1 MRTGADGKSQ
11 ASPDRLILRV
21 LLAQAGLA
29 LVLAAY
35 FRGTG
40 SPVSAYS
47 ALLGGLVAVL
57 PNAFLALRL
66 SLPRRDPGAA
76 ALLRAAWIGELG
88 KVICTVLLFGLVFTA
103 IRPLAAGAFFAA
115 FVAAQ
120 LAVFA
125 GFMERKAYSAILAKI
140 E

>member
-1 MRTGADGKSQ
+1 MRIGADEKSL
-11 ASPDRLILRV
+11 ASGCSLILRI

-29 LVLAAY
+29 VVLAA
-35 FRGTG
+35 FFWGTG
-40 SPVSAYS
+40 GPVPAYS
-47 ALLGGLVAVL
+47 ALLGGLIAVL

-76 ALLRAAWIGELG
+76 ALLRAAYIGELG
-88 KVICTVLLFGLVFTA
+88 KVMLTVLLFGLVFTA
-103 IRPLAAGAFFAA
+103 VRPLAAGALFAG

-120 LAVFA
+120 LAAFA
-125 GFMERKAYSAILAKI
+125 GFLERGRRADDI

>member
-1 MRTGADGKSQ
+1 MRIGADEKSL
-11 ASPDRLILRV
+11 ASGNSLILRV

-29 LVLAAY
+29 GVLAA
-35 FRGTG
+35 FFWGTG
-40 SPVSAYS
+40 GPVSAYS
-47 ALLGGLVAVL
+47 ALLGGLIAVL

-76 ALLRAAWIGELG
+76 ALLRAAYVGELG
-88 KVICTVLLFGLVFTA
+88 KVMLTVLLFGLVFTTV
-103 IRPLAAGAFFAA
+103 RPLAAGALFAG

-120 LAVFA
+120 LAAFA
-125 GFMERKAYSAILAKI
+125 GFLERGKRVNDI

>member
-1 MRTGADGKSQ
+1 MRIGADEKSL
-11 ASPDRLILRV
+11 ASPNSLILRV

-29 LVLAAY
+29 AVLAA
-35 FRGTG
+35 FFWGMG
-40 SPVSAYS
+40 GVVPAYS

-66 SLPRRDPGAA
+66 SLPRRDPSAA
-76 ALLRAAWIGELG
+76 GLLRAAYIGELG
-88 KVICTVLLFGLVFTA
+88 KVTLTVLLFGLVFTTVK
-103 IRPLAAGAFFAA
+103 PLAAGALFTG

-120 LAVFA
+120 LAAFA
-125 GFMERKAYSAILAKI
+125 GFLERSKRATSDI

>member
-1 MRTGADGKSQ
+1 MRIGADEKSL
-11 ASPDRLILRV
+11 ASGNSLILRV

-29 LVLAAY
+29 LVLAAF

-40 SPVSAYS
+40 GPVSAYS
-47 ALLGGLVAVL
+47 ALLGGLIAVL

-76 ALLRAAWIGELG
+76 ALLRAAYIGELG
-88 KVICTVLLFGLVFTA
+88 KVMLTVLLFGLVFTA
-103 IRPLAAGAFFAA
+103 VRPLAAGALFAG

-120 LAVFA
+120 LAAFA
-125 GFMERKAYSAILAKI
+125 GFLERGRRADDI

>member
-1 MRTGADGKSQ
+1 MRIGADAKSL
-11 ASPDRLILRV
+11 ASPDSLILRV

-29 LVLAAY
+29 LVLAAI
-35 FRGTG
+35 FQGTG
-40 SPVSAYS
+40 GSVPAYS

-76 ALLRAAWIGELG
+76 GLLRAAYIGELG
-88 KVICTVLLFGLVFTA
+88 KVVLTVLLFGLVFTA
-103 IRPLAAGAFFAA
+103 VRPLAAGAFFTG

-120 LAVFA
+120 LAAFA
-125 GFMERKAYSAILAKI
+125 GFLERARRTN
-140 E
+140 